1 MPRGTV
7 KFFNSA
13 KGFGFIS
20 PENGGQD
27 VFVHVSA
34 VQQSGLVG
42 IDEGDQIAYELEQ
55 DRRSGKSSA
64 VDLVMISQGAGSVR
78 APIQRRFDNVP
89 RDRRSNGDSMGSG
102 DGVVKWFNPI
112 KGFGFIAPSD
122 GGPDVFVHASAVE
135 RAGLSSLNDGQA
147 VAYDLERSRAGKA
160 SATNLRVF

>member
-1 MPRGTV
+1 MARGTV

-55 DRRSGKSSA
+55 DRRSGKSFA

-78 APIQRRFDNVP
+78 APIPRRFDNAP
-89 RDRRSNGDSMGSG
+89 RDRR
-102 DGVVKWFNPI
+102 
-112 KGFGFIAPSD
+112 D
-122 GGPDVFVHASAVE
+122 GGDHHQ
-135 RAGLSSLNDGQA
+135 R
-147 VAYDLERSRAGKA
+147 
-160 SATNLRVF
+160 